1 MNVMRFLRRNKFI
14 LLLVTS
20 FFILDYGVSNEFQP
34 YIETSGRFT
43 LNDFELTRRDHQE
56 PVWDKV
62 FFGNSVVIS
71 AFREKESVSGYINL
85 GMDYGVVRDL
95 LRLLYNGDIKIG
107 SELVIGLNDMTL
119 YDHFE
124 TNPTYPSNR
133 LPLEPYS
140 YFQRT
145 RLRPFFEQ
153 TIKQLFTNYEPDI
166 HAFADQEKTH
176 YFGAL
181 SKAELDERIKNSKYM
196 NFPITEFSENFK
208 ALKDIKGFCQNNGIH
223 LRVIWLPLNP
233 DFNIAESIVRVRE
246 RLKEVCA
253 ENDIELFDMET
264 LLPASC
270 FHDEGH
276 LNYEYGS
283 HVFTKEVDKWLVLK
297 Q

>member
-1 MNVMRFLRRNKFI
+1 MKVMRFLLRNNFII
-14 LLLVTS
+14 LLAAS
-20 FFILDYGVSNEFQP
+20 FFILDYGVSKAFQP
-34 YIETSGRFT
+34 YIETSGRFV
-43 LNDFELTRRDHQE
+43 LNDFELTRRDHPE

-62 FFGNSVVIS
+62 FFGNSVVVS
-71 AFREKESVSGYINL
+71 AYREEESANGYVNL
-85 GMDYGVVRDL
+85 GIDYGVVRDL
-95 LRLLYNGDIKIG
+95 LRLLRNGDIKVG

-133 LPLEPYS
+133 LSLEPYS

-153 TIKQLFTNYEPDI
+153 TVKQLLTDYEPDM
-166 HAFADQEKTH
+166 HTFAEQEKSH
-176 YFGAL
+176 YFGSL
-181 SKAELDERIKNSKYM
+181 SRAELDERVKNSKYM

-208 ALKDIKGFCQNNGIH
+208 ALKDIGEFCRDNGIR

-233 DFNIAESIVRVRE
+233 DFQIPESIAQVRE

-253 ENDIELFDMET
+253 ENSIELYDMENA
-264 LLPASC
+264 LPVGC

-283 HVFTKEVDKWLVLK
+283 HVFTKEVDKWLVLE
-297 Q
+297 

>member
-1 MNVMRFLRRNKFI
+1 MNAMHFLKKNKFI
-14 LLLVTS
+14 LLLAAF
-20 FFILDYGVSNEFQP
+20 FFILDHGVSVIFQP
-34 YIETSGRFT
+34 YIETSGRFI
-43 LNDFELTRRDHQE
+43 LNDFELTRRDHPE

-71 AFREKESVSGYINL
+71 AYREEESESGYVNL

-95 LRLLYNGDIKIG
+95 LRLLRNGDVKVG

-124 TNPTYPSNR
+124 TNPTYPSNQ
-133 LPLEPYS
+133 LSLEPYS

-153 TIKQLFTNYEPDI
+153 TVKQLFTAYVPDM
-166 HAFADQEKTH
+166 HAFAEQKKTH

-181 SKAELDERIKNSKYM
+181 SKAELDERVKNSKYM
-196 NFPITEFSENFK
+196 SFPINEFSENFK
-208 ALKDIKGFCQNNGIH
+208 ALEDIGEFCRDNGIR

-233 DFNIAESIVRVRE
+233 DFQIPESIAQVRE

-253 ENDIELFDMET
+253 ENSIELYDMEK
-264 LLPASC
+264 LLPVSC

-283 HVFTKEVDKWLVLK
+283 HIFTKEVDKWLVLK
-297 Q
+297 